1 MCGFAGLA
9 FTPGREVSH
18 ALLDRLGAV
27 LAHRGPDG
35 QGIYAEGDAAIVHR
49 RLAIIDLS
57 TAAGQ
62 PFERRDHGV
71 VLAFNGEIYNF
82 RELRARLSGDGE
94 SFRTE
99 SDTEVLLVELA
110 RRGPKALQD

>member
-9 FTPGREVSH
+9 FTPARAVSR
-18 ALLDRLGAV
+18 ALLNDLGAT

-57 TAAGQ
+57 TDAGQ
-62 PFERRDHGV
+62 PFQRADHGA

-82 RELRARLSGDGE
+82 HELKARLERDGE
-94 SFRTE
+94 SFRTA
-99 SDTEVLLVELA
+99 SDTEVLLVELC
-110 RRGPKALQD
+110 RHGHDAL

>member
-9 FTPGREVSH
+9 FTPARAVSR
-18 ALLDRLGAV
+18 ALLNDLGAT

-57 TAAGQ
+57 SAAGQ
-62 PFERRDHGV
+62 PFQRHDHGA
-71 VLAFNGEIYNF
+71 VLVFNGEIYNF
-82 RELRARLSGDGE
+82 RELRSRLAAAGE
-94 SFRTE
+94 VLRTD
-99 SDTEVLLVELA
+99 SDT
-110 RRGPKALQD
+110 